1 MAMINVWLLA
11 APSVWS
17 ERPRQGRKHCVPACK
32 VCDGAR
38 FHGDVGGD
46 VSGNVVG
53 DVSGDVGG
61 DVIGTGLDV
70 DADVDVDVDA
80 SQDTKC

>member
-1 MAMINVWLLA
+1 MAMINVSLLA

-17 ERPRQGRKHCVPACK
+17 ERPRQGRKYCVPARK

-38 FHGDVGGD
+38 LDGD
-46 VSGNVVG
+46 VSADVV
-53 DVSGDVGG
+53 
-61 DVIGTGLDV
+61 GTGLDV
-70 DADVDVDVDA
+70 DADVGVDVDVDVDA